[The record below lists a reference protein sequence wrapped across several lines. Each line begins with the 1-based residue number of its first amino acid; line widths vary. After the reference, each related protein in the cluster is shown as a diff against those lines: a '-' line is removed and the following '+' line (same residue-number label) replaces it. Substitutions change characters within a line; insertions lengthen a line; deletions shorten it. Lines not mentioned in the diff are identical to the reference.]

1 MPYILA
7 LDQGTSSS
15 RTLIFDENFQMV
27 AAATKEFRQIYPQ
40 PGWVEHDPEEIW
52 SSQLASIKEALAKA
66 GIEPGDILGIGI
78 ANQRETTIVWDR
90 STGKPIYNA
99 IVWQDRRTA
108 SFCKELETKYGQLI
122 TDKTGLIVD
131 AYFSASKVAWLLDNI
146 EGARALATAGKLAFG
161 TVDSWLIWKLC
172 QGKVHASDFSNAS
185 RTMLFNINTLSFDDE
200 LLEIFAIPRSLLP
213 DVIPSQG
220 VFAATD
226 LLGPQ
231 IALAGIAGDQQSALF
246 GQLCFKPGTSKTTYG
261 TGCFTLFNTGNERPT
276 STNKLL
282 STLAWQID
290 GKTTYA
296 LEGSVFIGGAAVSW
310 LRDGLQLIDSSP
322 EIEALAA
329 SVESAQGV
337 VFVPAFNGLGTPYWD
352 QDARG
357 TILGLTRGSTKAHLA
372 RATLEAIA
380 FQVVDLIQA
389 LQADAGLLIKSL
401 RVDGGA
407 ATNNLLMQIQADLLG
422 VPVVRPKNIE
432 STASGAAMLAGLAV
446 GLYPDLDYLLACD
459 ELDRI
464 FEPQLA
470 PEVVA
475 DKKSLWSRAIERAK
489 AWECS

>member
-108 SFCKELETKYGQLI
+108 SFCKELEIKHGQLI
-122 TDKTGLIVD
+122 THKTGLIVD
-131 AYFSASKVAWLLDNI
+131 SYFSASKVAWLLDNI
-146 EGARALATAGKLAFG
+146 EGARALADAGKLAFG

-172 QGKVHASDFSNAS
+172 RGKVHASDFSNAS

-220 VFAATD
+220 VFGETD

-322 EIEALAA
+322 EVEALAA
-329 SVESAQGV
+329 SVESAEGV

-389 LQADAGLLIKSL
+389 LQADAGLFIESL

-464 FEPQLA
+464 FEPKLA